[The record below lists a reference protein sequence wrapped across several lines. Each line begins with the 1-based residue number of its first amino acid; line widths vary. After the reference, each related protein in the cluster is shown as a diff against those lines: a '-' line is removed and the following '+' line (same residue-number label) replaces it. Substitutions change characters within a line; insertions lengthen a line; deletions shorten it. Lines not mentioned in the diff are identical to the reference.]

1 MGTGERFAKGVDW
14 RGADI
19 AEDDADGSNHQLGK
33 RTLDV
38 MAALLVAG
46 SDFCGTG
53 GGNVHTIMALTTPN
67 GAARRTSTAKNA
79 LQSSQA
85 IAIGPPLSQF
95 GANSSCASECRKKSR
110 FMNIASA

>member
-1 MGTGERFAKGVDW
+1 MVTGERFAKGVDW

-46 SDFCGTG
+46 SDFCGPG
-53 GGNVHTIMALTTPN
+53 GGNLHKIMAPPAPN
-67 GAARRTSTAKNA
+67 GGARPTSTAKNA
-79 LQSSQA
+79 QNSSQA

-95 GANSSCASECRKKSR
+95 GANSS
-110 FMNIASA
+110 